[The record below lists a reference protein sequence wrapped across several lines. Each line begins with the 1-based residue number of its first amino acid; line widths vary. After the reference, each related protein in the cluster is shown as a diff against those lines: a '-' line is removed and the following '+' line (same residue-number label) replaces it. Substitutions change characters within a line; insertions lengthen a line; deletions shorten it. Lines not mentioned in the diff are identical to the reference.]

1 MSRAGSAWDVGVA
14 LTLAVCPRGVA
25 GPNRP
30 VACARPGDGV
40 PMTKSSGSDSKN
52 TLYCSFCGKSQHE
65 VRKLIAGPTV
75 FICDECVE
83 LCMDIIREE
92 HKTTL
97 VKSRDGV
104 PGPRDICRVLDDY
117 VIGQDHAKRVLSVAV
132 HNHYKRLAHG
142 SKNNDVEL
150 AKSNILLVGP
160 TGSGKTLLAQTLARI
175 IDVPFTMADATT
187 LTEAGYV
194 GEDVENIILKLLQA
208 ADYNVERA
216 QRGIVYIDE
225 VDKISRKSDN
235 PSITRDVSGEGVQ
248 QALLKIME
256 GTIASVPPQG
266 GRKHPQQ
273 EFLQVDTT
281 NILFVCGGAF
291 SGLEKIIGDRLQGK
305 SIGFGAYV
313 AAPEERRTGE
323 TLRFTEPEDLLKFG
337 LIPEFIGR
345 LPVIATLMDLDEV
358 ALVKILIEPKNALVK
373 QYQKLFE
380 MESVELG
387 FSNEALHAVAKR
399 AIERKTGA
407 RGLRSILEGILLDTM
422 FDLPSMEGVDEVHID
437 KDVVAGTKDPVR
449 VYAKKDK
456 TASGGGD
463 AA

>member
-1 MSRAGSAWDVGVA
+1 MNKTSG
-14 LTLAVCPRGVA
+14 
-25 GPNRP
+25 
-30 VACARPGDGV
+30 GD
-40 PMTKSSGSDSKN
+40 PKN

-104 PGPRDICRVLDDY
+104 PTPREIFRVLNDY

-132 HNHYKRLAHG
+132 HNHYKRLSHG
-142 SKNNDVEL
+142 SKSSDVEL

-160 TGSGKTLLAQTLARI
+160 TGCGKTLLAQTLARI

-256 GTIASVPPQG
+256 GTVASVPPQG

-281 NILFVCGGAF
+281 NILFICGGAF
-291 SGLEKIIGDRLQGK
+291 AGLEKIIAARGRG
-305 SIGFGAYV
+305 SAIGFGADV
-313 AAPEERRTGE
+313 RGPDERQTGE
-323 TLRFTEPEDLLKFG
+323 ILRDVEPEDLLKFG

-345 LPVIATLMDLDEV
+345 LPVVATLEDLDEY
-358 ALVKILIEPKNALVK
+358 ALIDILTKPKNALVK
-373 QYQKLFE
+373 QYQRLFE
-380 MESVELG
+380 MEGVRLE
-387 FSNEALHAVAKR
+387 FSEDALKSTAKK
-399 AIERKTGA
+399 ALARKTGA
-407 RGLRSILEGILLDTM
+407 RGLRSIMEGILLDTM
-422 FDLPSMEGVDEVHID
+422 FELPGLNGVEEIMINREVVDGTAKPLYIYAER
-437 KDVVAGTKDPVR
+437 KEDVGTS
-449 VYAKKDK
+449 A
-456 TASGGGD
+456 
-463 AA
+463 